1 MTCIAAYTLDGV
13 TAIGCDSEAASD
25 YRTRLSTK
33 LYVVGAMTVGLTG
46 STTWNRFLRQCRA
59 TTPEELVDAWAEWAR
74 ARGHGATTDGV
85 WHLDG
90 AGLVATPGWI
100 AEVYPTGSVE
110 EPIEGYAA
118 IGSGAEVAIGVLHVA
133 RRQRWAPEDAVR
145 LAVEAAISHARG
157 CGGWPVVHVLTQEQA

>member
-1 MTCIAAYTLDGV
+1 MTCIAAYTLGGV
-13 TAIGCDSEAASD
+13 TAIGCDSEAAGD

-33 LYVVGAMTVGLTG
+33 LYTVGAMTVGLTG
-46 STTWNRFLRQCRA
+46 STTWNRFLRESTA
-59 TTPEELVDAWAEWAR
+59 TTPEELVDAWADWAK
-74 ARGHGATTDGV
+74 ARGHGTTTDGV
-85 WHLDG
+85 WHLDS
-90 AGLVATPGWI
+90 AGLVATPGRI

-110 EPIEGYAA
+110 SPIEGYAA

-157 CGGWPVVHVLTQEQA
+157 CGGWPVVHVLGGGE